1 VTDTVT
7 AVNLHPTICA
17 ICARPTSSTELYP
30 ATLDDATFTAKVF
43 SARRLPDRI
52 HYRLV
57 RCDECSL
64 VRSDPVLDAASM
76 AHLYEESTFDYGD
89 ELNGLRTTYGAALDE
104 LATHLD
110 RRQGLVDIGCGSG
123 FVLEVAQS
131 RGWTDVR
138 GVEPSRDAI
147 AKASP
152 GISELIVPDVMRE
165 GLFADASISAVTL
178 FQVLDHMPDPVGLL
192 EVCHRALSPGGA
204 ILAFNHDVTAASA
217 RILGERSPIID
228 VEHTYLYSPSTMRRL
243 FVKAGF
249 DVISVKPVRNTY
261 SLTYLTQLLPLPPS
275 FKQRLLPRLRGSR
288 IGRRHVTV
296 PLGNQCLIA
305 IRR

>member
-1 VTDTVT
+1 MTETVA
-7 AVNLHPTICA
+7 AVKLHPTQCA
-17 ICARPTSSTELYP
+17 ICGRPTPSKELYP

-57 RCDECSL
+57 RCDVCGL
-64 VRSDPVLDAASM
+64 VRSDPVLDAESLAQ
-76 AHLYEESTFDYGD
+76 LYVESTFEYGD
-89 ELNGLRTTYGAALDE
+89 ELNGLRLTYGAALDQ
-104 LATHLD
+104 LARHLD
-110 RRQGLVDIGCGSG
+110 GKHGLVDIGCGSG

-152 GISELIVPDVMRE
+152 GIGELIVPDVMRE
-165 GLFADASISAVTL
+165 RLFADGSISAITL

-192 EVCHRALSPGGA
+192 QVCHQALRPGGA
-204 ILAFNHDVTAASA
+204 ILAFNHNVTAVSA
-217 RILGERSPIID
+217 RILGERSPIVD
-228 VEHTYLYSPSTMRRL
+228 VEHTYLYSPDTMRQL
-243 FVKAGF
+243 FAKAGF
-249 DVISVKPVRNTY
+249 DVISVRPVRNTY
-261 SLTYLTQLLPLPPS
+261 SLAYLTQLLPLPMS
-275 FKQRLLPRLRGSR
+275 LKQRLLPRLRRSEL
-288 IGRRHVTV
+288 GRRHVTV
-296 PLGNQCLIA
+296 PLGNLCLIA